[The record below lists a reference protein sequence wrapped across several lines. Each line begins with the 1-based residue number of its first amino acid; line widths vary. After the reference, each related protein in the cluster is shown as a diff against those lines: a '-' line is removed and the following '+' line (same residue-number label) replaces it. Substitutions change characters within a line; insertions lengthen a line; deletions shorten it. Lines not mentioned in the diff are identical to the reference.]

1 MPELGSSSSVTAL
14 VDLNVW
20 LALVYDGHMHHLAAV
35 SWFVKVIAGA
45 LPFAELLAGFAIAA
59 QVSFVT
65 FDRGFSR
72 YGQLSLTL
80 LSGSVA

>member
-1 MPELGSSSSVTAL
+1 MT
-14 VDLNVW
+14 DTCIIW
-20 LALVYDGHMHHLAAV
+20 LRFPGLR
-35 SWFVKVIAGA
+35 KVIAEA